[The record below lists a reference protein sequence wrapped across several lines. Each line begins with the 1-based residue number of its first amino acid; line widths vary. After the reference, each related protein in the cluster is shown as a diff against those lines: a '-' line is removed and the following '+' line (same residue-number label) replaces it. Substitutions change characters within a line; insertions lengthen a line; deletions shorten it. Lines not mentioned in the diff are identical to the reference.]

1 MGCVR
6 LDSLTLEDMQRLAGR
21 PHDYPTTPNHCPGCN
36 TPIAASATYCTVECG
51 AAYRKR
57 AQFKFG
63 RAALSTREEGMETS
77 AHYSYPPPR

>member
-21 PHDYPTTPNHCPGCN
+21 PHDYPRIAATCPGCG
-36 TPIAASATYCTVECG
+36 TSIGPTAVYCTDECG

-57 AQFKFG
+57 IQHGYG
-63 RAALSTREEGMETS
+63 RRALGQREEGMETS